1 MKANEMNL
9 YESPVA
15 EEINVVYENN
25 IVSVCAANE
34 GGNEDPIVG
43 CPTDCSTVD
52 ECGSDV

>member
-1 MKANEMNL
+1 MKTNEMDL

-25 IVSVCAANE
+25 IVSPCAANE

-43 CPTDCSTVD
+43 CPVDCSTVD

>member
-25 IVSVCAANE
+25 IVSPCAANE
-34 GGNEDPIVG
+34 GGNEDPITACTDDED
-43 CPTDCSTVD
+43 CPTDV
-52 ECGSDV
+52 